1 MQYGTYVL
9 GMLLAALISLSYV
22 PKLQKAMLRNSTS
35 DLSLK
40 MLVHSRPVYASGL
53 SYGVLRAIG
62 CSPIRSAQHSRSL
75 ARAWLQNSRLE
86 FLIW

>member
-40 MLVHSRPVYASGL
+40 MLVHSAVYASGL